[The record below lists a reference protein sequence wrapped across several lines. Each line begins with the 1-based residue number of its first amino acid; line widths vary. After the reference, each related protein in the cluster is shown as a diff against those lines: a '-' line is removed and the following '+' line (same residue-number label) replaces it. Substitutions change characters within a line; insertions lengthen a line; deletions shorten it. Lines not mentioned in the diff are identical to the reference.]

1 MTLYIPWKIDFCKC
15 RHRYVDG
22 DIYLARLCLLEW
34 PDLRDIRVRNDDNV
48 NVWGLNH
55 RLTICW
61 HADVTDSQPL
71 VRYDCL
77 CLISLIRTMMSLSYD
92 GDGALEWIGHEKGH
106 NFPPGGELGYL
117 PRCLC
122 SPLVMDRLT
131 QYLTEIKGPGW
142 SLMLNKRLYAGGRRR
157 VCTRGTPPE
166 ACPAGGKSLA
176 LIGHRA
182 SVGGSVSHADW
193 SRVIGAVDTS
203 PGGVWIDYIR
213 QALGDSQSIVA
224 VPVNGS
230 LVSPTLFSCRDV
242 ICTARS
248 SLYWTV
254 CGTHWVLPA
263 GYQVLLLKFV
273 ECWIMD
279 ADGFSIVDNR
289 VGVTFGVE
297 LYVPWDAPEMV
308 VDI

>member
-22 DIYLARLCLLEW
+22 DIYLGRLCLLEW
-34 PDLRDIRVRNDDNV
+34 PDLRDIRVRND
-48 NVWGLNH
+48 
-55 RLTICW
+55 
-61 HADVTDSQPL
+61 
-71 VRYDCL
+71 
-77 CLISLIRTMMSLSYD
+77 
-92 GDGALEWIGHEKGH
+92 EW
-106 NFPPGGELGYL
+106 ELGYL

-131 QYLTEIKGPGW
+131 QYLTKGPGW
-142 SLMLNKRLYAGGRRR
+142 SLMLNKRLYAGGRPH
-157 VCTRGTPPE
+157 VCTRGTPLE

-193 SRVIGAVDTS
+193 SRVIGADYTS

-254 CGTHWVLPA
+254 CGTDWVLPA

-308 VDI
+308 VDIWSADEVGGGGLQ